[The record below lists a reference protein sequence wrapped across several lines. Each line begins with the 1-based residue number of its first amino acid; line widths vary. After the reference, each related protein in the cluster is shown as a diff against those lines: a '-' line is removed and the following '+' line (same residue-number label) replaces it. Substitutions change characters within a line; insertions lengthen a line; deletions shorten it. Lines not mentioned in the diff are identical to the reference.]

1 MALKISLVLLFVLLL
16 SKSLFVDSSPML
28 KRDDDDFGRKCGITK
43 NSSTNNFIIIST
55 FIYMSNYQNAN

>member
-16 SKSLFVDSSPML
+16 SKSLFVDSSPMF
-28 KRDDDDFGRKCGITK
+28 KRDDDEKCGITK